1 MNILIF
7 GFTPE
12 MFTTRIAER
21 LVSKGHQV
29 LLLSLSF
36 SNPYD
41 INIGGYSIANV
52 PLKSGLVKGYSIL
65 KGCFLLNRKVFRKK
79 IFLEYSLINIVRI
92 LLYHEYYVLFQKYD
106 TVNIQMVTVP
116 VFWSFFI
123 EERSK
128 IVTSFWGSD
137 LLKEKENQDTLIKHW
152 INRSEK
158 VTLHSDEMEKILLNK
173 FQKVDAPIVQLLF
186 PLESQVFDDIDLAIK
201 TPSDKITIGIGYNAG
216 ELYMHLDCLDEINK
230 LSPYLKS
237 KIHLLFLFHYRKD
250 PRYTAQVIAKAD
262 TIKVSYSIISDKME
276 NQELVQVRK
285 DTDILLMVPTHD
297 AFSATVSE
305 ILYAGNIV
313 ICGDWLPYSRY
324 KKNEVY
330 LEYISSIT
338 EISERLNYVVSNYE
352 VLKEKAAANKSKVMK
367 TLEIDENCEKWCEL
381 LL

>member
-330 LEYISSIT
+330 LEYISSIN

-352 VLKEKAAANKSKVMK
+352 VLNEKAKTNKPKIMK